1 MKLRRTL
8 LATALPLTLML
19 PGLCA
24 AITLQVADTQ
34 PKGYPAITAI
44 EHMGEKLTAAT
55 QGEITMKVFA
65 GGVLGGEKEAIE
77 QTQIN
82 AIQLTRVSLGVVGPV
97 VADVNVFNMPF
108 VFRDSAHMRKVIDGD
123 IGQEILDKI
132 TQSDFDLVGLAWMD
146 AGSRNFYSKYPI
158 RTLADLKGKKMR
170 MMENP
175 LFLDTMNAL
184 GGSGIAMSTGETFS
198 ALQAGVIDGAENNP
212 AVMLAQNHQQ
222 VAKYFSE
229 TSHLIIPEP
238 LVMSKKAWQ
247 ALTAEQQALVK
258 KFAREAQME
267 QRELWDKQVA
277 ESEQKLKAA
286 GVEFIQVDRKP
297 FYDATV
303 AVREKYGA
311 PYAELIGR
319 IEAVQ

>member
-8 LATALPLTLML
+8 LSTAFPLALL
-19 PGLCA
+19 IPSLSD

-44 EHMGEKLTAAT
+44 EHMGEKLSTAT
-55 QGEITMKVFA
+55 NGEITMRVFA

-77 QTQIN
+77 QAQIN

-97 VADVNVFNMPF
+97 VPDVNVFNMPF
-108 VFRDSAHMRKVIDGD
+108 VFRDSAHMRKVIDGE

-132 TQSDFDLVGLAWMD
+132 TNSTFELVGLAWMD
-146 AGSRNFYSKYPI
+146 AGSRNFYSKEPI

-184 GGSGIAMSTGETFS
+184 GGSGIAMGTGETFS
-198 ALQAGVIDGAENNP
+198 ALQSGVIDGAENNP

-238 LVMSKKAWQ
+238 LVMSKKAWE
-247 ALTAEQQALVK
+247 ALSAEQQTLVR

-267 QRELWDKQVA
+267 QRALWDIQVA
-277 ESEQKLKAA
+277 QSEEKLKAA

-297 FYDATV
+297 FYEAT
-303 AVREKYGA
+303 AAIRDKYGA
-311 PYAELIGR
+311 PYAALIER

>member
-8 LATALPLTLML
+8 LSTAFPLALL
-19 PGLCA
+19 IPSLSD

-44 EHMGEKLTAAT
+44 EHMGEKLSTAT
-55 QGEITMKVFA
+55 NGEITMRVFA

-77 QTQIN
+77 QAQIN

-97 VADVNVFNMPF
+97 VPDVNVFNMPF
-108 VFRDSAHMRKVIDGD
+108 VFRDSAHMRKVIDGE

-132 TQSDFDLVGLAWMD
+132 TNSTFELVGLAWMD
-146 AGSRNFYSKYPI
+146 AGSRNFYSKEPI

-184 GGSGIAMSTGETFS
+184 GGSGIAMGTGETFS
-198 ALQAGVIDGAENNP
+198 ALQSGVIDGAENNP

-238 LVMSKKAWQ
+238 LVMSKKAWE
-247 ALTAEQQALVK
+247 ALSAEQQTLVR

-267 QRELWDKQVA
+267 QRALWDIQVA
-277 ESEQKLKAA
+277 QSEEKLKAA

-297 FYDATV
+297 FYEATA
-303 AVREKYGA
+303 AVRDKYGA
-311 PYAELIGR
+311 PYAALIER